1 MSSKH
6 FRLTAT
12 AALLAAGLVASASAQ
27 RVESGV
33 SNGLAWTAQS
43 LIVGVGSTGG
53 FDGGGDPRY
62 FATSPNYSGVVALIM
77 TYNDIGSFICSGTL
91 MPDRRSILTAAHC
104 VTEGPTLRTPD
115 LTTAYFYGGDDP
127 NQRFNAGQFT
137 PVVAS
142 QYFVNP
148 AYTGRVIDQN
158 DIAVVRLGE
167 AAPDFA
173 RSYELYAGDLSETTF
188 NVAGYGRRSD
198 IGGNFGSNSRTGFR
212 RQGDN
217 RYDFRFGD
225 ADFGGFWDGFFDSSN
240 PADPRAQYMDSWVSD
255 FDNGL
260 AANDA
265 SCLVAAV
272 TTVANGTAT
281 KFCNTGV
288 GIREVSVAGGDS
300 GGPQF
305 VFGQVASVTSY
316 GLSFGTAFGDINSGL
331 NSSFGEFNG
340 FVPVYLHTA
349 FINAALVPEPQTYA
363 LMALGLAAIGAVA
376 RRRRKA
382 A

>member
-1 MSSKH
+1 MNSKR

-12 AALLAAGLVASASAQ
+12 AAVLAMGLVASASAQ

-33 SNGLAWTAQS
+33 SNGLQWTAQS
-43 LIVGVGSTGG
+43 LIIGVGSTGG
-53 FDGGGDPRY
+53 FDGGGEARH
-62 FATSPNYSGVVALIM
+62 FATSPNYNGVVALIM
-77 TYNDIGSFICSGTL
+77 TYNDIGSFICSGSL

-104 VTEGPTLRTPD
+104 VTDGPTLRTPD
-115 LTTAYFYGGDDP
+115 VTTAYFYGGDDP
-127 NQRFNAGQFT
+127 DQRFNAGQFT

-142 QYFVNP
+142 QYFVNS

-167 AAPDFA
+167 AAPDWA
-173 RSYELYAGDLSETTF
+173 RSYELYDGDLSESTF
-188 NVAGYGRRSD
+188 NVAGYGGRSD
-198 IGGNFGSNSRTGFR
+198 IGGDFGTNQRTGFR

-217 RYDFRFGD
+217 RFDFRFGD
-225 ADFGGFWDGFFDSSN
+225 ADFGGFWDGFFDGGPS
-240 PADPRAQYMDSWVSD
+240 DPVAQYMDSWVSD

-260 AANDA
+260 GANDA

-272 TTVANGTAT
+272 TTVSNGTAT

-305 VFGQVASVTSY
+305 IFGQIASVTSY
-316 GLSFGTAFGDINSGL
+316 GLSFGTGFGDIRSGL

-340 FVPVYLHTA
+340 FVPVYLHTD
-349 FINAALVPEPQTYA
+349 FINASLVPEPETYA
-363 LMALGLAAIGAVA
+363 LMALGLAAVGAVA

>member
-1 MSSKH
+1 MNSH
-6 FRLTAT
+6 PLLPTLTAL
-12 AALLAAGLVASASAQ
+12 ALAVGLVASASAQ

-33 SNGLAWTAQS
+33 SNGMAWTAQS

-53 FDGGGDPRY
+53 FDGGGDSRY
-62 FATSPNYSGVVALIM
+62 FATSPNYNGVVALIM
-77 TYNDIGSFICSGTL
+77 TFNDVGSFICSGSL
-91 MPDRRSILTAAHC
+91 MPDRQSILTAAHC
-104 VTEGPTLRTPD
+104 VTNGPNLATPD
-115 LTTAYFYGGDDP
+115 VTTAYFYGGSDP
-127 NQRFNAGQFT
+127 DQRFNAGAFT

-148 AYTGRVIDQN
+148 DYTGRVIDQN
-158 DIAVVRLGE
+158 DIAVVRLAS
-167 AAPDFA
+167 AAPDWA
-173 RSYELYAGDLSETTF
+173 RSYELYTGDLSESTF
-188 NVAGYGRRSD
+188 NVAGYGGRSD
-198 IGGNFGSNSRTGFR
+198 IGGSFGTNARTGFR

-217 RYDFRFGD
+217 RFDFRFGD
-225 ADFGGFWDGFFDSSN
+225 DDFGGFWDGFFDSAN

-272 TTVANGTAT
+272 TTVANATAS

-305 VFGQVASVTSY
+305 IFGQVASVTSY
-316 GLSFGTAFGDINSGL
+316 GLSFGTGFGDIRAGL

-340 FVPVYLHTA
+340 FVPVYLHTN
-349 FINAALVPEPQTYA
+349 FINASLVPEPETYA
-363 LMALGLAAIGAVA
+363 LMLLGLGAIGAIA
-376 RRRRKA
+376 RRRRNA